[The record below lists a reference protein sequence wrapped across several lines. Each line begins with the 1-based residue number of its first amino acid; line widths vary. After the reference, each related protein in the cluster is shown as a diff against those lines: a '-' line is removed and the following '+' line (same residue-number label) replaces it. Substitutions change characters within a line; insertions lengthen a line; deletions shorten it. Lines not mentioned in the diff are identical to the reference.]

1 MQDESAKQ
9 MTSSLSA
16 RDYLTAVLQEHQT
29 LRDEIKLRINMRNG
43 SMVGFGTCA
52 VVVIGKIL
60 FTEQPLTASLSVRI
74 MLLVILPTIWFF
86 IFTIQVILMAQVDRA
101 AQVLVIIERKVQL
114 IFELAGEDSVKN
126 VIERIEIKL
135 QSELSQIRNPSINF
149 WSIPMLWERFL
160 RSQKRKKM
168 TSVRWWDSP
177 WRRNIPC
184 FIAATL
190 ISSGGPVILAAIGTL
205 KWSLGIVWVGAYLS
219 IALVL
224 VLFSTRSTFVGPTA
238 TPRIEK
244 PGENDQCLCP
254 KKPCL

>member
-52 VVVIGKIL
+52 VVVIGRIL

-101 AQVLVIIERKVQL
+101 ARVLAIIEQKVQL
-114 IFELAGEDSVKN
+114 IFELAGEESVKN
-126 VIERIEIKL
+126 AIERIEIKL
-135 QSELSQIRNPSINF
+135 QSELSHRQKPHINF
-149 WSIPMLWERFL
+149 WSAPMLWERFL
-160 RSQKRKKM
+160 RSQKRKRM
-168 TSVRWWDSP
+168 TSVRWWDSA

-190 ISSGGPVILAAIGTL
+190 ISSSGPVILAATGSL
-205 KWSLGIVWVGAYLS
+205 KWSFGIVWVGAYLV
-219 IALVL
+219 IAIVL

-244 PGENDQCLCP
+244 PGENDQ
-254 KKPCL
+254 